1 MTQYCFL
8 ASTPTAVT
16 SDMSTL
22 PSERKK
28 LVWQSWWQV
37 RSFLSVTTRQHGIQG
52 VGATPWGMTC
62 RRNCCRLWTAYT
74 GVGFAI
80 TTDHPYSFRDGLT
93 QQLHPLSH
101 ILLIVGTE
109 FQRRSLCQ
117 DHLEGMRTLRA
128 VWPTAAPAVLPSGK
142 KVQKC
147 AGSGSITITGDI
159 FSKSQNIWT
168 KSIRLNLPHTDW
180 QQRCNICSL
189 SVQVQNSTATRK
201 MEKQLRKYLHPPTLQ
216 LRLHKSTC

>member
-1 MTQYCFL
+1 MMQYCFV
-8 ASTPTAVT
+8 ASTLTAVM
-16 SDMSTL
+16 SHMSTL

-37 RSFLSVTTRQHGIQG
+37 SSFLSVTTRQHGIQG

-62 RRNCCRLWTAYT
+62 RRNCCRLWTAYI
-74 GVGFAI
+74 GVGFSI
-80 TTDHPYSFRDGLT
+80 TTHHPYSFRDGLT

-117 DHLEGMRTLRA
+117 DHLEGVRTLRA
-128 VWPTAAPAVLPSGK
+128 VWSTAPPTVLPSGK

-147 AGSGSITITGDI
+147 LGSGSITIILSLIKVKISDV
-159 FSKSQNIWT
+159 SPA
-168 KSIRLNLPHTDW
+168 RLNLPHTDW
-180 QQRCNICSL
+180 QQRCNIS
-189 SVQVQNSTATRK
+189 SFSIQVQNSTATTK
-201 MEKQLRKYLHPPTLQ
+201 KEKQL
-216 LRLHKSTC
+216 